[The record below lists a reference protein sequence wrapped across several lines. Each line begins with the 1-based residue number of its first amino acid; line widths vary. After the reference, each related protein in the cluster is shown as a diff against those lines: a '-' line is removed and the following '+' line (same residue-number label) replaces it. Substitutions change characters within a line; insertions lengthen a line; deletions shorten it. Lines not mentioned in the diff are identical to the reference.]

1 MRLPRSFSPALL
13 AAVAVLCASFAFAE
27 DPPKSPLEHAK
38 VGQWARYKIQNDME
52 RDFFLDPVE
61 AKAYGLIDQVL
72 EKRP

>member
-1 MRLPRSFSPALL
+1 
-13 AAVAVLCASFAFAE
+13 
-27 DPPKSPLEHAK
+27 
-38 VGQWARYKIQNDME
+38 ME